1 MNALAPKGRQRLG
14 LYTFLD
20 CVDRHVRSLRDECD
34 AIVRDGNIWRNGDR
48 GSYVGVSL
56 IVDGSAGDVE
66 IGLGFFDRNDL
77 PLLVTGAQYRSTS
90 SGASQLARDICTLLE
105 TFY

>member
-1 MNALAPKGRQRLG
+1 MNALAPNGRRRLG
-14 LYTFLD
+14 LYSFLD
-20 CVDRHVRSLRDECD
+20 CVDGYVRSLRNESD
-34 AIVRDGNIWRNGDR
+34 AIVRDGNIWRSGSR

-90 SGASQLARDICTLLE
+90 SGASQVARDICTLLE

>member
-1 MNALAPKGRQRLG
+1 VNALASKRRQRLG
-14 LYTFLD
+14 LYAFLD
-20 CVDRHVRSLRDECD
+20 CVDGHIRLLRNESD
-34 AIVRDGNIWRNGDR
+34 AIVRDGNIWRSANR

-56 IVDGSAGDVE
+56 IVDGSASDVE

-90 SGASQLARDICTLLE
+90 SGAAQLARDIYTLLT
-105 TFY
+105 TFF

>member
-1 MNALAPKGRQRLG
+1 MNALATRGRQRLG
-14 LYTFLD
+14 LYSFLD
-20 CVDRHVRSLRDECD
+20 CVDGHIRSRRNRSD
-34 AIVRDGNIWRNGDR
+34 AIVRDGNIWRNGNR

-56 IVDGSAGDVE
+56 VVDGSAGDVE

-90 SGASQLARDICTLLE
+90 SGASQVARDICTLLE